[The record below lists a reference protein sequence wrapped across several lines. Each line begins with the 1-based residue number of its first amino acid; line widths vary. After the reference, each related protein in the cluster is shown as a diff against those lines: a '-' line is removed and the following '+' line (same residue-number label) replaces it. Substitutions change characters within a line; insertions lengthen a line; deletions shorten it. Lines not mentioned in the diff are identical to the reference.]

1 MCRSMPRS
9 DGRRKTAR
17 VRTDWQGR
25 ASTTTWPTR
34 TTSRKPTCSCTG
46 STGRRG
52 RSKSCCDRGSR
63 NGDGSTVDLVRG
75 VLVPRPFRQAVIDVE
90 DALSIE
96 DVAGRPECFGDLAL
110 EVEEHRERE
119 PHAPPFVGDG
129 RAAKRAAHLARRHAP
144 GSSELAGIEAEM
156 LDPANH
162 SDMVLEENRGPLHGG
177 AVQCLAGA
185 AVAYLGIHRIGAD
198 LIADRAAM
206 AACAVARDE
215 RLVVDRGVVGTE
227 IAHRRLDS
235 FDGGRHDDHQENG
248 FMPEITLDVYK
259 AMVGQ
264 EVGVSRWL
272 EVPQERIDAFA
283 DVTEDHQF
291 IHVDPERAKATPFG
305 GTAAHGFLTMSL
317 LAPMAFDAQPTLAG
331 TVMVVNYGFRPAA
344 THRSSP
350 GGEPDPRTLHPQGG
364 GGPRAKGDHGQD
376 RGYRG
381 DRGRRQAGPG
391 GGSARPH
398 PFRLIAVRHA
408 C

>member
-1 MCRSMPRS
+1 
-9 DGRRKTAR
+9 
-17 VRTDWQGR
+17 
-25 ASTTTWPTR
+25 
-34 TTSRKPTCSCTG
+34 
-46 STGRRG
+46 
-52 RSKSCCDRGSR
+52 
-63 NGDGSTVDLVRG
+63 
-75 VLVPRPFRQAVIDVE
+75 
-90 DALSIE
+90 E

-162 SDMVLEENRGPLHGG
+162 SEIVLEENRGPLHGG

-185 AVAYLGIHRIGAD
+185 AVADLGIHRIGAD

-264 EVGVSRWL
+264 EVGVSRSL

-283 DVTEDHQF
+283 DVAEDHQF
-291 IHVDPERAKATPFG
+291 IHVDPERATATPFG
-305 GTAAHGFLTMSL
+305 GTVAHGFLTMSL

-331 TVMVVNYGFRPAA
+331 TVTVVNYGF
-344 THRSSP
+344 
-350 GGEPDPRTLHPQGG
+350 
-364 GGPRAKGDHGQD
+364 D
-376 RGYRG
+376 RL
-381 DRGRRQAGPG
+381 
-391 GGSARPH
+391 
-398 PFRLIAVRHA
+398 RLIAPVRA
-408 C
+408 GSRIRGRFVLKEVVDRGPKEIMTKTEVAVEIEGGDKPALVADLLGLTRFAWSLSVMLGANGLRASSK